1 MNLYGEKVMLRA
13 MEPEDMEMFR
23 DMVNDPEI
31 EHMIG
36 GWSFPV
42 SRASQMKW
50 YERVNG
56 DSNNLRFTIQL
67 QESGQAVGMMS
78 LTEIDWKNREGVYAI
93 KLCSKAPKKQ
103 GIARD
108 TEWTL
113 MQYAFEELQLHRLT
127 GEVLSYNLPSIAMT
141 ESCGAKREG
150 LKRQAIFKGG
160 TYHDVIYYGV
170 LYEDF
175 LDAVTRF
182 GWKSYGQDRDRQ

>member
-1 MNLYGEKVMLRA
+1 MNLYGEKVLLRA

-23 DMVNDPEI
+23 DMINDPEI
-31 EHMIG
+31 ERMVG

-42 SRASQMKW
+42 SRTSQMKW
-50 YERVNG
+50 YERVDG
-56 DSNNLRFTIQL
+56 DRNNLRFTIQL
-67 QESGQAVGMMS
+67 QDSGQAVGMIS
-78 LTEIDWKNREGVYAI
+78 LTGIDWKNREGVYGI
-93 KLCSKAPKKQ
+93 KLCSKAPKRQ

-108 TEWTL
+108 AVWAM

-127 GEVLSYNLPSIAMT
+127 GEVLSYNAASAALW
-141 ESCGAKREG
+141 EGCGSKREG

-182 GWKSYGQDRDRQ
+182 GWKTYGQDRDRQ